1 MSFLFLERFQRFGK
15 RGGKTAEV
23 SPVLSIRFPKHSSST
38 SFGRYFVSAKMT
50 GSVNGTSVPTE
61 TSPLLRNSGSEAAN
75 GNGNGTVD
83 TGDQQNGATAAA
95 ADTDTDE
102 NRDGNPEMAK
112 KMHFLLPAVGIG
124 VGSTPARALPRR
136 KAFGS
141 GSGRPLRIRQG
152 LTGAFSRSISAL
164 STSCSPWRRT
174 PRSGA
179 SCMR

>member
-1 MSFLFLERFQRFGK
+1 
-15 RGGKTAEV
+15 
-23 SPVLSIRFPKHSSST
+23 
-38 SFGRYFVSAKMT
+38 MT

-83 TGDQQNGATAAA
+83 TGDQQNGTTAAA

-141 GSGRPLRIRQG
+141 GSDLSLRCRPAAHRGDVRQDRERAACVELYELARNIVSNTPSLALRETHLIR
-152 LTGAFSRSISAL
+152 LHVRST
-164 STSCSPWRRT
+164 TSP
-174 PRSGA
+174 
-179 SCMR
+179 